1 MVVVPVLL
9 LQEVRVLIIEDH
21 LREVV
26 EVIQEEVAAILLAIV
41 LVVLEH
47 ILLAVVA
54 LAVALEH
61 ILLVAVVVLVVP
73 VLILPVAVLPVQVAR
88 HTEVEV
94 VVVAVLPVVEDHLE
108 VVVED
113 KAIAYNNI

>member
-41 LVVLEH
+41 LVV
-47 ILLAVVA
+47 
-54 LAVALEH
+54 LEH

-113 KAIAYNNI
+113 KTIAYNNI